1 MSLNRCFFRMLLQS
15 LFYLTGKISS
25 HLKMIMKV
33 SALLNNKGMNVI
45 LPLINVNN
53 KKMNIEHLNNTNNL
67 KRSWNII

>member
-1 MSLNRCFFRMLLQS
+1 
-15 LFYLTGKISS
+15 
-25 HLKMIMKV
+25 MKV